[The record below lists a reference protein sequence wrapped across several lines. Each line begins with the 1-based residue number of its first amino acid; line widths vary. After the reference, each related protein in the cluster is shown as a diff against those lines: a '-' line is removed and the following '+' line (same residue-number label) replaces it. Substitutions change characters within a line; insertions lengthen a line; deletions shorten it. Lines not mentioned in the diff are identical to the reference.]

1 MSERGDFLLVRVG
14 GRRVGLRLADVIEVT
29 DLTEVHVVPLREP
42 SIRGVSEAK
51 GGLVP
56 VVHLGALLDSGP
68 CPDRRPTV
76 GVLTSVGGARVCYE
90 VDEADVVTGGIL
102 RPVPSGEAMPWA
114 LAVVKHD
121 DDLVPILNL
130 NMLRDRL
137 AEAGN
142 RS

>member
-1 MSERGDFLLVRVG
+1 MSCRSGSPRSG
-14 GRRVGLRLADVIEVT
+14 AYRRPRAGWCRW
-29 DLTEVHVVPLREP
+29 
-42 SIRGVSEAK
+42 
-51 GGLVP
+51 
-56 VVHLGALLDSGP
+56 

-121 DDLVPILNL
+121 HDLVPILNL

>member
-1 MSERGDFLLVRVG
+1 MSERGDFLLVRIG
-14 GRRVGLRLADVIEVT
+14 HRRVGLRLTDVIEVA
-29 DLTEVHVVPLREP
+29 DLTEVHTVPLREP
-42 SIRGVSEAK
+42 SLRGVAEAK

-56 VVHLGALLDSGP
+56 VVHLGALLDSRP
-68 CPDRRPTV
+68 CPDQRPSV
-76 GVLTSVGGARVCYE
+76 GVLTSVDGARVCYE

-114 LAVVKHD
+114 SAVVKHR

-130 NMLRDRL
+130 NTLRDRL